1 MSSEEPE
8 KTGEEQVDDLFGDV
22 SDEEV
27 VDETAVNVSDE
38 ENNDVQNSA
47 DEDDDD
53 EKALEEKEP
62 TRADISIPRHPRSH
76 VPTGDAMV
84 FSLPRYLF
92 VDPEPF
98 APTTF
103 ESNINE
109 FLKDSLKDST
119 SKELQDSLEFKK
131 LEVQNTIRWRYA
143 KTSSDELYKQ
153 SNASIVEWED
163 GSMSLKIGDEFFNI
177 KLNNNEDEILVAES
191 GDLYLPVTELK
202 KSIQVL
208 PSSTSSRAHKI
219 LANTL
224 QSNLRL
230 KKSKKINTIITT
242 EDPEL
247 KAREMEKAQREIEK
261 ARRKQLAKLAMEEE
275 RQERESRTTSLA
287 HSIDAAEDEDDQ
299 DDGEYNDKDDFVVSD
314 NEQDSGLDD
323 DELDKAAEK
332 LRNVKRAGE
341 AMYREK
347 SQEIEEEEDDEGA
360 VVRKKRRVVLDD
372 EEDED

>member
-8 KTGEEQVDDLFGDV
+8 KPGEEQVDDLFGDA

-27 VDETAVNVSDE
+27 VDEVAANVSDE
-38 ENNDVQNSA
+38 EINDVQISA
-47 DEDDDD
+47 DDDD
-53 EKALEEKEP
+53 DNEKEVEVKEP

-76 VPTGDAMV
+76 VPAGDAMV

-98 APTTF
+98 APATF

-119 SKELQDSLEFKK
+119 SKELQNSLEFKK

-153 SNASIVEWED
+153 SNAAIVEWED

-230 KKSKKINTIITT
+230 KKSKKINTIVTT

-247 KAREMEKAQREIEK
+247 KAKEMEKAQREIEK

-287 HSIDAAEDEDDQ
+287 HSIDAAEDEDEQ

-347 SQEIEEEEDDEGA
+347 SQEVEEEEDDEGA